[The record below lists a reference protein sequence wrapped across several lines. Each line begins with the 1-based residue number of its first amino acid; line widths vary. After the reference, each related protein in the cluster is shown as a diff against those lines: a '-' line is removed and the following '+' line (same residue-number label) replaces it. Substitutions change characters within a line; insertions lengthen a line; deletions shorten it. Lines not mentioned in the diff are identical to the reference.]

1 MHLSRSS
8 KAFLLVLLV
17 AGLVLGGGILA
28 LGAMNRGSGDEGKPV
43 TVEVPEG
50 AGASHVGD
58 LLAEKGVVRSAFAFK
73 IAARFDERA
82 ERIGTGTYE
91 LRTGMGTSA
100 ALDQLVGKPDD
111 TDQNVF
117 RVTIPEGRTVEQTL
131 GHIAEAEGS
140 PFTVE
145 ELEEA
150 LTGVAIPNWAPS
162 EVPDAPR
169 PHAVYEGLLFPD
181 SYEFAKDAGPQAVLE
196 RLVSRTE
203 EVMDDVSPP
212 EGLDRY
218 EVLTMAS
225 LIERETRIPDER
237 DRIAAV
243 MHNRLDK
250 PMRLQVD
257 ATVIYA
263 HGEHL
268 ERVLNS
274 HLQIDSP
281 WNTYRYD
288 GLPPTPISGAGESA
302 IKAAANPADEDALYY
317 VVIDPETGEH
327 AFADTLEEHNR
338 NKAEA
343 QKRREALEDEQ
354 G

>member
-1 MHLSRSS
+1 MDLSRSS
-8 KAFLLVLLV
+8 KAFLVVLLV
-17 AGLVLGGGILA
+17 AGLVLVGAVIA
-28 LGAMNRGSGDEGKPV
+28 LGAANRGSTDDGQTV

-58 LLAEKGVVRSAFAFK
+58 LLAENDVVRSAFAFK

-82 ERIGTGTYE
+82 ERIGAGTYE

-100 ALDQLVGKPDD
+100 ALDRLVDSPDD
-111 TDQNVF
+111 ANRDVF
-117 RVTIPEGRTVEQTL
+117 RVTIPEGRTVQQTL
-131 GHIAEAEGS
+131 EHLADAEGS

-150 LTGVAIPNWAPS
+150 LTGVALPDWAPS
-162 EVPDAPR
+162 DVPDPPR
-169 PHAVYEGLLFPD
+169 PHAAYEGLLFPD
-181 SYEFAKDAGPQAVLE
+181 SYEFAKDADPQMVLD
-196 RLVSRTE
+196 RLMGRTE
-203 EVMDDVSPP
+203 EVMADVSPP

-225 LIERETRIPDER
+225 LVERETLVPEER

-243 MHNRLDK
+243 MHNRLDR

-274 HLQIDSP
+274 HLEIDSP
-281 WNTYRYD
+281 WNTYRND

-302 IKAAANPADEDALYY
+302 IQAAADPADEDALYY
-317 VVIDPETGEH
+317 VVTDPETGEH

-343 QKRREALEDEQ
+343 EERREAREDED

>member
-1 MHLSRSS
+1 MDLSGSS

-17 AGLVLGGGILA
+17 AALVLGGGVIA
-28 LGAMNRGSGDEGKPV
+28 LGAANRGSSDEGKPV

-58 LLAEKGVVRSAFAFK
+58 LLAEKDVVRSAFAFK

-82 ERIGTGTYE
+82 ERIGAGTYD

-100 ALDQLVGKPDD
+100 ALDRLTGSPDD
-111 TDQNVF
+111 ADRNTF
-117 RVTIPEGRTVEQTL
+117 RVTIPEGRTAEQTL
-131 GHIAEAEGS
+131 EHLADAEGS

-150 LTGVAIPNWAPS
+150 LAGVALPDWVPS
-162 EVPDAPR
+162 DVPDVPR
-169 PHAVYEGLLFPD
+169 PHAAYEGLLFPD
-181 SYEFAKDAGPQAVLE
+181 SYEFAKDADPQKVLD
-196 RLVSRTE
+196 RLMGRTE
-203 EVMDDVSPP
+203 EVMEDISPP
-212 EGLDRY
+212 AGVDRY

-225 LIERETRIPDER
+225 LVEREARVPEEQE
-237 DRIAAV
+237 RIAAV

-268 ERVLNS
+268 DRVLNS
-274 HLQIDSP
+274 HLEIDSP
-281 WNTYRYD
+281 WNTYRND

-302 IKAAANPADEDALYY
+302 IRAAANPADEDALYY

-343 QKRREALEDEQ
+343 KKRREALEDEEA
-354 G
+354 